1 MFASWCAGMMVDLFV
16 ITVLVQGYQLIG
28 VLIPQFIAR
37 YFSPP
42 LTQHEANLLMAPKGD
57 M

>member
-1 MFASWCAGMMVDLFV
+1 MMVDLFV